1 MWPLS
6 SSKRTK
12 NETLGSATITEVELT
27 STAYLRWL
35 RAGRPD
41 FRWFLAQAEDVQ
53 ETLAKLGDDYIQ
65 DVAIAI
71 GYACQDPALAE
82 AGIED
87 DAESDGVIARR
98 AAQAVIARLV
108 GAQQTA
114 DVGPGTRPAA
124 KRETFVGR
132 AERQTPA
139 KPGGPAPK
147 LMGKEAARS

>member
-1 MWPLS
+1 
-6 SSKRTK
+6 
-12 NETLGSATITEVELT
+12 
-27 STAYLRWL
+27 
-35 RAGRPD
+35 
-41 FRWFLAQAEDVQ
+41 LAQAEDVQ

-87 DAESDGVIARR
+87 DSESDEVIAKR
-98 AAQAVIARLV
+98 AAQAVVARLL
-108 GAQQTA
+108 GQRQAA

-124 KRETFVGR
+124 KRETFAGQADRKAQAKV
-132 AERQTPA
+132 ATPG
-139 KPGGPAPK
+139 KR